1 MRPDVIARRYARA
14 IFALAE
20 AQEILEPVGSAL
32 ATTTDALSEPNVM
45 RVLAAPFARDR
56 KREFLL
62 KIIEATAAPVL
73 VRDFLL
79 LLAEH
84 GRLRHALAI
93 RAVFEALLDDKR
105 GVTRATIR
113 SAVALSPD
121 MSEEVTVVF
130 GAITGRRVL
139 AQVEVV
145 PGLVAGLIVEV
156 EGRVYDGS
164 LRSQLGKMHQHM
176 ATGS

>member
-1 MRPDVIARRYARA
+1 MRPDAIARRYARA
-14 IFALAE
+14 LFALAE

-32 ATTTDALSEPNVM
+32 ATTTDALAEPNVM
-45 RVLAAPFARDR
+45 RVLTAPVARER

-62 KIIEATAAPVL
+62 KIVETTAAPML

-84 GRLRHALAI
+84 GRLTHVLAI
-93 RAVFEALLDDKR
+93 HAVFEGLLDDKR

-113 SAVALSPD
+113 SAVVLSPA
-121 MSEEVTVVF
+121 MLEEVTGVF

-145 PGLVAGLIVEV
+145 PDLIAGLIVEV

-164 LRSQLGKMHQHM
+164 LRSQLGKLHQHM

>member
-20 AQEILEPVGSAL
+20 AQEMLEPVGSAL
-32 ATTTDALSEPNVM
+32 ATTTDALAEPNVM
-45 RVLAAPFARDR
+45 RVLAAP
-56 KREFLL
+56 
-62 KIIEATAAPVL
+62 VL
-73 VRDFLL
+73 VRDFML

-121 MSEEVTVVF
+121 MLEEVTRVF

-139 AQVEVV
+139 AQVEVA
-145 PGLVAGLIVEV
+145 PELMAGLIVEV

-164 LRSQLGKMHQHM
+164 LRSQLGKLHHQM

>member
-1 MRPDVIARRYARA
+1 MRPDAIARRYARA
-14 IFALAE
+14 LFALAE

-32 ATTTDALSEPNVM
+32 ATTTDALVEPNVM
-45 RVLAAPFARDR
+45 RVLTAPVARER

-62 KIIEATAAPVL
+62 KIVEATAAPML

-84 GRLRHALAI
+84 GRLTHVLAI
-93 RAVFEALLDDKR
+93 RAVFERLLDDKR

-113 SAVALSPD
+113 SAAALSHD
-121 MSEEVTVVF
+121 MLEAVTGVF

-145 PGLVAGLIVEV
+145 PDLIAGLIVEV

-164 LRSQLGKMHQHM
+164 LRSQLGKLHQHM